1 MILKFLLKTSMIQM
15 IFMEI
20 IDNYNPSK
28 KHKILIILD
37 MILSLVF
44 IAQSYFGAHTIILI
58 QNIRINSKH
67 YFIMNT
73 PNKRSDKL
81 QLIIHQIL
89 TLKRFYESLQYVLP
103 SHILS

>member
-44 IAQSYFGAHTIILI
+44 IAQSYFGAHTIL
-58 QNIRINSKH
+58 
-67 YFIMNT
+67 F
-73 PNKRSDKL
+73 
-81 QLIIHQIL
+81 
-89 TLKRFYESLQYVLP
+89 
-103 SHILS
+103 